1 MEPLT
6 LILTALVAGVAAG
19 IQSTSGSA
27 IKDAYEGLKALIK
40 HKFAG
45 NAAAELTL
53 DQHEKDPQT
62 WEKPLK
68 KALADVQAE
77 KDPTVLLEAQKLL
90 SLIKSTSQ
98 AAGVTVAVSG
108 ERAVGIGGNMSDSI
122 IISGDSNTVQRGEHN
137 VNLKYTGSDADEKHP
152 GKTNTGQ

>member
-6 LILTALVAGVAAG
+6 LILTALATGVAAG
-19 IQSTSGSA
+19 IQSTSSSA
-27 IKDAYEGLKALIK
+27 IKGAYEGLKALIK
-40 HKFAG
+40 DKFAG
-45 NAAAELTL
+45 NAVAETAL
-53 DQHEKDPQT
+53 DQHEKDPET

-77 KDPTVLLEAQKLL
+77 KDPTILQEAQKLL
-90 SLIKSTSQ
+90 SLIQSTSHG
-98 AAGVTVAVSG
+98 AGVTVAVIG

-137 VNLKYTGSDADEKHP
+137 INLKYTGSDAD
-152 GKTNTGQ
+152 